1 MASLTH
7 NNAATTIFHEE
18 VAFNGKSPITV
29 TSAPSSLSLGRAFTI
44 SLWIS
49 AYSSRGEQYLFTLGR
64 NPQNYFNEMI
74 LQITDNIIHYWEFR
88 SGNDYG
94 IVLKS
99 FPLACKFLSRS
110 LIPFIV
116 NKITFF

>member
-49 AYSSRGEQYLFTLGR
+49 ANSSRGEQYLFSLGR
-64 NPQNYFNEMI
+64 NPQNYYNEMI
-74 LQITDNIIHYWEFR
+74 LQITDSIIHYWEFR
-88 SGNDYG
+88 AGNDYG